1 MNIFENQKEIYD
13 RISSEFVS
21 GRELLS
27 NSEVKGKLDMLVENK
42 VATSVS
48 GTYEMDFDT
57 YSPYLL
63 GKPSTPYTHQRQ
75 VLLSIWRYTLFA
87 APSK

>member
-48 GTYEMDFDT
+48 GTYEMYYDT

-63 GKPSTPYTHQRQ
+63 ACKMICDNDLSVTHIYKINSR
-75 VLLSIWRYTLFA
+75 
-87 APSK
+87 